1 MLPGWVWL
9 LLLLRSCSPQL
20 LRSTLEP
27 RGNCG
32 QLSRGRS
39 GGVVVALG
47 LVGNALPVQSPLG
60 APSTWC
66 GAPRPLVSSFTK
78 DFLSVH
84 PCGLLGKIR
93 NRDHPFL
100 LHTGHPS
107 LRGAERAC
115 LRLARCERQVR
126 IQNSKTQLEFSLHH
140 PVLLKH
146 RPIQD
151 T

>member
-9 LLLLRSCSPQL
+9 LLLPHSCSSQL
-20 LRSTLEP
+20 LRSILEP
-27 RGNCG
+27 RGNCD
-32 QLSRGRS
+32 QLSRGRL
-39 GGVVVALG
+39 GGVVVLG
-47 LVGNALPVQSPLG
+47 LVGIALPVQSPLG
-60 APSTWC
+60 VPSTWH
-66 GAPRPLVSSFTK
+66 GAPRPLVSSFTE
-78 DFLSVH
+78 DFLPVH
-84 PCGLLGKIR
+84 PCGLLGKIQ
-93 NRDHPFL
+93 NRDYAFR

-107 LRGAERAC
+107 LRRAERAC
-115 LRLARCERQVR
+115 LRLARCERQDR

>member
-9 LLLLRSCSPQL
+9 LLLPHNCSPQL

-32 QLSRGRS
+32 QLSRGRL
-39 GGVVVALG
+39 GGVVVLG
-47 LVGNALPVQSPLG
+47 LVGNALPVQSPLR
-60 APSTWC
+60 APSTWH
-66 GAPRPLVSSFTK
+66 GAPRSLVSSFTE
-78 DFLSVH
+78 DFLPVH
-84 PCGLLGKIR
+84 PCGLLGKIQ
-93 NRDHPFL
+93 NKDHPFL

-107 LRGAERAC
+107 LRRAERAR
-115 LRLARCERQVR
+115 LRLARCERHDR
-126 IQNSKTQLEFSLHH
+126 IQNSKTQLEFSLYH